1 MTEHLIIGGGVYGCA
16 LAWELTRR
24 GAGCRLLESKT
35 VASGASGGPGRRGV
49 RANGRDPREIPLIRR
64 AREIWP
70 SLHEALGVA
79 PLFERS
85 GHLLLIERPEDLLE
99 AEARVSL
106 QNRMGV
112 PSRLLGKEETRE
124 LEPAVSD
131 AVCGAIHCPD
141 DGVADHTAT
150 TRAYGEAA
158 KAAGAVIEEGVAAK
172 RLIVEGAR
180 VIAVETAEGASHP
193 VTGHLFVLAN
203 PAVRAL
209 LAPRLDLPLW
219 NLAFQALLSA
229 PIEQVP
235 FRHLIGHAHRTLSLK
250 SEAGSRVMISG
261 GRLGRWDEAR
271 QSGTTI
277 DSEIAANVADAV
289 AVYPSLAGLE
299 IEVADAGHL
308 ESLSP
313 DGVPVI
319 DRLPGVENATFA
331 TGWCGHG
338 WAIAPAVAPLLVDWA
353 LDGERPEALAP
364 FVHRRFET

>member
-1 MTEHLIIGGGVYGCA
+1 MTEHLIIGGGVAGCA
-16 LAWELTRR
+16 VARELTRR
-24 GAGCRLLESKT
+24 GAGCRLLEAKT
-35 VASGASGGPGRRGV
+35 IASGASGGPGRRGV

-85 GHLLLIERPEDLLE
+85 GHLLLIERPEDRLE
-99 AEARVSL
+99 AEARVAL
-106 QNRMGV
+106 QSRMGI

-124 LEPAVSD
+124 LEPAVGD
-131 AVCGAIHCPD
+131 AVCGAVHCPD

-158 KAAGAVIEEGVAAK
+158 KAAGAVIEEGVAAG

-180 VIAVETAEGASHP
+180 VVAVETADGASHA
-193 VTGHLFVLAN
+193 VAGHLFVLAN
-203 PAVRAL
+203 SAVRDL
-209 LAPRLDLPLW
+209 VAPWLELPLW

-229 PIEQVP
+229 PIDPVP

-250 SEAGSRVMISG
+250 AEAGNRVMISG
-261 GRLGRWDEAR
+261 GRLGRWDEER
-271 QSGTTI
+271 RTGMTI
-277 DSEIAANVADAV
+277 DSEVAANVADAV

-313 DGVPVI
+313 DGVPII
-319 DRLPGVENATFA
+319 DRLPGVENAVFA
-331 TGWCGHG
+331 AGWCGHG

-353 LDGERPEALAP
+353 LDGEQPAALAP
-364 FVHRRFET
+364 FAAGRFSA